1 MFGAGQLLAT
11 AVVSAALLVAGATII
26 FCTVG
31 VTHTDTLL
39 CEAVSPVLSESHW
52 DLMPD
57 GWECPVRPVLITQ

>member
-1 MFGAGQLLAT
+1 MFGAGRLLAT

-26 FCTVG
+26 FSTVG

-39 CEAVSPVLSESHW
+39 CEALSPVLSEPHW

-57 GWECPVRPVLITQ
+57 NSECPARPVLMAQ